1 MALLTVENLTKIFT
15 VGKGEELIAVNNVS
29 FALERGETLG
39 LVGESGSGKT
49 TVGRCVLR
57 LIEPTEGRIA
67 LGNQQIS
74 ELDPAALRELRARMQ
89 LVFQDPF
96 GSLNPR
102 LTVFQTVD
110 EPLALHGMGR
120 AERRPRVGAML
131 ERAETARER
140 MGLTHV
146 EFREGFIEAL
156 PLEADTVDVILSN
169 CVINLTPDKAPVF
182 REAFRVLK
190 PGGRLALSDI
200 VRVGEFS
207 PALMADRGKWSECV
221 TGAIPLAD
229 YTSLMREAG
238 FVEIEVPDMRNADG
252 IIPIQPGMPPLF
264 SARITARKPQA

>member
-1 MALLTVENLTKIFT
+1 MNENIHGLVRERYGALAQSGDSCCSPGLYDEFTLTDLPVE
-15 VGKGEELIAVNNVS
+15 VRELSLGCGNP
-29 FALERGETLG
+29 LENADLQPGETVLD
-39 LVGESGSGKT
+39 LGSGAGIDCFLAARA
-49 TVGRCVLR
+49 VG
-57 LIEPTEGRIA
+57 PTGRVI
-67 LGNQQIS
+67 G
-74 ELDPAALRELRARMQ
+74 
-89 LVFQDPF
+89 
-96 GSLNPR
+96 
-102 LTVFQTVD
+102 VD
-110 EPLALHGMGR
+110 MTP
-120 AERRPRVGAML
+120 AML

-156 PLEADTVDVILSN
+156 PLESESVDVILSN

-264 SARITARKPQA
+264 TARITARKPQA

>member
-1 MALLTVENLTKIFT
+1 MNENIHGLVRERYGALAQSGDSCCSPGLYDEFTLTDLPVE
-15 VGKGEELIAVNNVS
+15 VRELSLGCGNP
-29 FALERGETLG
+29 LENADLQPGETVLD
-39 LVGESGSGKT
+39 LGSGAGIDCFLAARA
-49 TVGRCVLR
+49 VG
-57 LIEPTEGRIA
+57 PTGRVI
-67 LGNQQIS
+67 G
-74 ELDPAALRELRARMQ
+74 
-89 LVFQDPF
+89 
-96 GSLNPR
+96 
-102 LTVFQTVD
+102 VD
-110 EPLALHGMGR
+110 MTP
-120 AERRPRVGAML
+120 AML